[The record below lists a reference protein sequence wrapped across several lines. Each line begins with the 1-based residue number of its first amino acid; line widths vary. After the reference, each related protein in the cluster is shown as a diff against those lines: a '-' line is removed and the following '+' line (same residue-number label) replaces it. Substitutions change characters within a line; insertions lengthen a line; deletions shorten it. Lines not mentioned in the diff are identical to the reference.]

1 MFGLTHTYRKDQQFF
16 ARLALCIALF
26 TVAAFLQWS
35 LRGYS
40 HVTAAPLTVHLH
52 ALAMLGWLGVYIA
65 QNHLAGIGKIAN
77 HRKLGWAA
85 VGLATIIVGLGFQI
99 TVQAITIH
107 RVPPIF
113 TTPYFLLLGPMHL
126 VFFAAVLTFAIAMR
140 RDMESHRRLM
150 LVATVVLLEPA
161 FGRVIPLSVAMS
173 PWGGWLEGV
182 LQAGVLGIAMLHD
195 RRVRGAVHPA
205 LWWGIVVIFACKL
218 VIALLSNAAPVIAYA
233 EELARTR

>member
-1 MFGLTHTYRKDQQFF
+1 
-16 ARLALCIALF
+16 
-26 TVAAFLQWS
+26 
-35 LRGYS
+35 
-40 HVTAAPLTVHLH
+40 
-52 ALAMLGWLGVYIA
+52 
-65 QNHLAGIGKIAN
+65 
-77 HRKLGWAA
+77 
-85 VGLATIIVGLGFQI
+85 
-99 TVQAITIH
+99 
-107 RVPPIF
+107 
-113 TTPYFLLLGPMHL
+113 MHL
-126 VFFAAVLTFAIAMR
+126 VFFAAILTFAIAMR
-140 RDMESHRRLM
+140 RDMEWHRRLM

-195 RRVRGAVHPA
+195 KRVRGAVHPA